1 MAQIKRMAIFTAA
14 IFLVIAAALVNAAQ
28 LYFMAA
34 ILLVLP
40 IVSYLVG
47 LLALRDLEFEREIPA
62 SGWAGERATF
72 RLCVRSKSRLPRHS
86 IQARDILPEWLE
98 QDEEETP
105 FINVAPNTVTRVD
118 YKVHLLKR
126 GFYTIDSMV
135 VTFQDPLGL
144 FFYNKLF
151 KVRSEIMVYPVP
163 EDIRDIILSGAERY
177 GSREL
182 PIAATRGS
190 GLDPDGVRQYIPG
203 DPLRRMHWKSTART
217 GKLNVIEFE
226 EAKAVNVV
234 IVLDLHQ
241 GTNVGKGIDTT
252 LEYLVRMAA
261 SLAQNAIRQGASV
274 RLITGDDPDPADFA
288 GRGSEHLFAILAS
301 LARAEATD
309 PHPLSSRLME
319 RVGVL
324 LPGTSVVVLTAEA
337 DSQLPGAIS
346 YITSSGAQTMLFF
359 ADPRSFLPGYSQP
372 SERAYNEFMEG
383 LYSAQAIPV
392 VLKKQE
398 ESRLIAEQ
406 IDYVVSAT

>member
-72 RLCVRSKSRLPRHS
+72 RLSVRSKSRLPRHS

-98 QDEEETP
+98 QDEEEPP

-144 FFYNKLF
+144 FFYNKQF

-226 EAKAVNVV
+226 EAKAVNLV

-241 GTNVGKGIDTT
+241 GTNIGKGKDTT

-309 PHPLSSRLME
+309 PHPLSSRLLE

-324 LPGTSVVVLTAEA
+324 LPGTSVAVLTAEA
-337 DSQLPGAIS
+337 DSLLPGTIS
-346 YITSSGAQTMLFF
+346 CITSSGAQTMLFF
-359 ADPRSFLPGYSQP
+359 ADPRSFLPGHSQP

>member
-14 IFLVIAAALVNAAQ
+14 VFLVIAAALVNAAQ

-72 RLCVRSKSRLPRHS
+72 KLCVRSKSRLPRHS
-86 IQARDILPEWLE
+86 IQARDILPEWIVE
-98 QDEEETP
+98 DEEEP
-105 FINVAPNTVTRVD
+105 PCVNVAPNTITRVD

-126 GFYTIDSMV
+126 GFYAIDSMV

-144 FFYNKLF
+144 FVYNKLF
-151 KVRSEIMVYPVP
+151 KVHSEIVVYPVP
-163 EDIRDIILSGAERY
+163 EDVKDIILSGAERY

-234 IVLDLHQ
+234 IVLDLYQ
-241 GTNVGKGIDTT
+241 GTNIGTGKDTT

-274 RLITGDDPDPADFA
+274 RLITGDEADPADFA
-288 GRGSEHLFAILAS
+288 GRGSEHLFAILSS
-301 LARAEATD
+301 LARAESTD
-309 PHPLSSRLME
+309 PNPLSSRLLE

-324 LPGTSVVVLTAEA
+324 HPGTSVVVLTSDA
-337 DSQLPGAIS
+337 DLQLPGAIS
-346 YITSSGAQTMLFF
+346 HITSSGVPTMVFY
-359 ADPRSFLPGYSQP
+359 ADPRSFLAGHSRP
-372 SERAYNEFMEG
+372 SERVMNEFMEG
-383 LYSAQAIPV
+383 LLSAQAIPV
-392 VLKKQE
+392 VLKKQAE
-398 ESRLIAEQ
+398 GRLIAEQ
-406 IDYVVSAT
+406 MDYVGSVT

>member
-28 LYFMAA
+28 LYYMAA

-72 RLCVRSKSRLPRHS
+72 RLCVRSRSRLPRHS
-86 IQARDILPEWLE
+86 IQARDTLPEWLQ

-105 FINVAPNTVTRVD
+105 YINVAPNTVSRVD
-118 YKVHLLKR
+118 YKVYLLKR

-144 FFYNKLF
+144 FYYNKQF

-163 EDIRDIILSGAERY
+163 EDIRDINLSGAERY

-226 EAKAVNVV
+226 ESRAVNVV

-241 GTNVGKGIDTT
+241 GTNIGKGQDTT
-252 LEYLVRMAA
+252 LEYLVRMGA
-261 SLAQNAIRQGASV
+261 SIAQNAIRQGASV

-288 GRGSEHLFAILAS
+288 GRGTEHLFAILAS
-301 LARAEATD
+301 LARAEAID
-309 PHPLSSRLME
+309 PNPLSSRLVE

-337 DSQLPGAIS
+337 DPHLLGAIS
-346 YITSSGAQTMLFF
+346 YITSSGAQTMVFF
-359 ADPRSFLPGYSQP
+359 ADPRSFLPGHSQP
-372 SERAYNEFMEG
+372 TERAYNDFMEG
-383 LYSAQAIPV
+383 LFSAQAIPV

-406 IDYVVSAT
+406 IDYVGSAT

>member
-72 RLCVRSKSRLPRHS
+72 RLCVQSKSRLPRHS

-144 FFYNKLF
+144 FFYNKQF

-241 GTNVGKGIDTT
+241 GTNIGKGKDTT

-274 RLITGDDPDPADFA
+274 RLITGDDSDPADFA

-309 PHPLSSRLME
+309 PHPLSSRLIE

-346 YITSSGAQTMLFF
+346 CITSSGAQTMLFF
-359 ADPRSFLPGYSQP
+359 ADPRSFLPGHSHP

-398 ESRLIAEQ
+398 ESRLIAEH